1 MAEKAGVAGYDK
13 SQWQKKTRAPRPV
26 GKAEQPMMAALRA
39 EHRHIAAVVELMA
52 GQLDAIERGE
62 LVDTHV
68 LYETMHYMVTWP
80 DKFHHPREDLIYGR
94 VAELDAS
101 AADSVDSLQREHDGM
116 AKRGQKLLRD
126 IEAWR
131 EGSVGGGTVV
141 KNGRDYIQRT
151 YRHMNSEEKIVF
163 PQIEEVLTTE
173 DWRELAEDDQLKPV
187 GDPVFGARVQREFRN
202 MARKLRRGV
211 RRSVERGT
219 LAEWV
224 GIEAVMESYEVLS
237 MAAGNG
243 RSLAGD
249 HVRSAWEESLDII
262 RETPFTAPW
271 RCAINNTRISF
282 NLLGDL
288 MDVSK
293 DVAEDL
299 SRVNQERKDR
309 LRLLDR
315 AP

>member
-1 MAEKAGVAGYDK
+1 MAEKAGVVGYDK
-13 SQWQKKTRAPRPV
+13 SQWQQKKPASRPV

-39 EHRHIAAVVELMA
+39 EHRHIASVMELMT

-101 AADSVDSLQREHDGM
+101 AADNVDSLQREHDGM

-131 EGSVGGGTVV
+131 EGSVGGSTVV

-151 YRHMNSEEKIVF
+151 YRHMNSEEKLVF

-173 DWRELAEDDQLKPV
+173 DWRELAEDDQLTPV
-187 GDPVFGARVQREFRN
+187 GDPVFGTRVQREFRN

-224 GIEAVMESYEVLS
+224 GIEALMESYEVLS

-288 MDVSK
+288 MEVSK

-315 AP
+315 TP